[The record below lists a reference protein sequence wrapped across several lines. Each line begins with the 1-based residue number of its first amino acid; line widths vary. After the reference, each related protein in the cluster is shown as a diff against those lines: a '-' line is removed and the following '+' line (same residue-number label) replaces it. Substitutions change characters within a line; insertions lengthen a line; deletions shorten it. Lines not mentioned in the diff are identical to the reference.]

1 MNTSGFSITLRSYDE
16 EIRDFLDTVI
26 LGSPGGIQYRVHRET
41 SMNQRHENVH
51 FLCLSRNEKL
61 LGVVGLVN
69 RVDISGKTWI
79 YIRYLHIKRTLV
91 PDKISRTAVL
101 NWDAL
106 TRKKSQDQRIS
117 LLEEKLLE
125 HLEEFSQRLA
135 TTNNIPAYAFVEDKN
150 HRSMKL
156 CTRFDFNKA
165 QEIQTLLFHRFNPT
179 SHSQIRL
186 LTHEELQGMNHELR
200 HFYDSYTAYH
210 TEGISQQGYFLG
222 YWMNGEWMAIT
233 RIMRHRWDIERLPE
247 RFSFLHKWKLDRWPY
262 IRKVIPGQAFHFL
275 TADYFWFKQGYEQY
289 LEKIMEHALAKE
301 DVNTVMLWL
310 SKESPHNQVLKE
322 SISWGFLNKLGHS
335 GSVSLVMREFAGDR
349 EETQEIEVLKTKIGP
364 TFINAHDMT

>member
-1 MNTSGFSITLRSYDE
+1 VNTSGFSITLRSYDE

-26 LGSPGGIQYRVHRET
+26 LGSPGGIQYRVHRVT

-91 PDKISRTAVL
+91 PDKINRTAVF

-210 TEGISQQGYFLG
+210 TEGIRQQGYFLG
-222 YWMNGEWMAIT
+222 Y
-233 RIMRHRWDIERLPE
+233 
-247 RFSFLHKWKLDRWPY
+247 
-262 IRKVIPGQAFHFL
+262 
-275 TADYFWFKQGYEQY
+275 
-289 LEKIMEHALAKE
+289 
-301 DVNTVMLWL
+301 
-310 SKESPHNQVLKE
+310 
-322 SISWGFLNKLGHS
+322 
-335 GSVSLVMREFAGDR
+335 
-349 EETQEIEVLKTKIGP
+349 
-364 TFINAHDMT
+364 